1 MKQKIV
7 AGIDIGGT
15 GTAFG
20 LINERGDILAQ
31 NKINTR
37 DFADFG
43 TYVDTLH
50 QRITDMAALLGPDY
64 SLEGIGIGAPAV
76 SAQTGRIEGA
86 VDLPWPSPIDLRG
99 EFSRK
104 FGLPVGVN
112 NDANAAAIG
121 EATYGA
127 ARGLTDF
134 IIITLGTGVG
144 SGIYADG
151 HLLYGQRGLAGEL
164 GHTIVRRGGRQCNC
178 GRKGCLDIYAS
189 ARGIV
194 LTALEMLETSDEPSV
209 LREID
214 PAALSSRDI
223 AEAAEKGDA
232 VAQRVFDFTGRLLGE
247 ACADFVA
254 FSSPQAIILFGGVV
268 NAGELLMAPLR
279 EEFEKSL
286 LWIYKPNVQILTS
299 TLPQSDAA
307 LLGAS
312 AMGWDAIAEPASTSV

>member
-1 MKQKIV
+1 MAQKIV

-15 GTAFG
+15 GTTFG
-20 LINERGDILAQ
+20 LIDERGNILAQ
-31 NKINTR
+31 NKISTC
-37 DFADFG
+37 DYADFG
-43 TYVDTLH
+43 DFVETLRL
-50 QRITDMAALLGPDY
+50 RINEMAAALGNSY
-64 SLEGIGIGAPAV
+64 ELSGIGIGAPAV

-99 EFSRK
+99 AFSSA

-151 HLLYGQRGLAGEL
+151 RLIYGHRGLAGEL
-164 GHTIVRRGGRQCNC
+164 GHTIIRRGGRQCNC
-178 GRKGCLDIYAS
+178 GRRGCLDVYAS

-194 LTALEMLETSDEPSV
+194 QTALEMLAQSDAPST
-209 LREID
+209 LRDID
-214 PAALSSRDI
+214 PACLTSRDV
-223 AEAAEKGDA
+223 AEAAEKGDETA
-232 VAQRVFDFTGRLLGE
+232 RRVFDFTGRLLGE
-247 ACADFVA
+247 ACADFAA

-268 NAGELLMAPLR
+268 NAGSLLMNPLR
-279 EEFEKSL
+279 EEFERSL
-286 LWIYKPNVQILTS
+286 LWIYKPDVQILTS

-312 AMGWDAIAEPASTSV
+312 AMGWDAIASAS